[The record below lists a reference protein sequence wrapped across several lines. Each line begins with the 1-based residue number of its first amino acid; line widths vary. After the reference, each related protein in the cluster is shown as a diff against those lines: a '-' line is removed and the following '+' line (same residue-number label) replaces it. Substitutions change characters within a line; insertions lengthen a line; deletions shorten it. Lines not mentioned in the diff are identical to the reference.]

1 MGIMEYDGDEV
12 MLDEGE
18 AVQEEELMDTLRDL
32 REKGELKFDDPDDED
47 GEEEEIEEDEEDDE
61 DVPNEAKL
69 TCTYHQDSVF
79 SIALKEEGDSFVIAT
94 GGGDDIGGIFSVS
107 KSDLESAEE
116 SIIINEFGK

>member
-79 SIALKEEGDSFVIAT
+79 SIALKKKEILLLLLQVEVMILVVYFQFLNLI
-94 GGGDDIGGIFSVS
+94 
-107 KSDLESAEE
+107 
-116 SIIINEFGK
+116 